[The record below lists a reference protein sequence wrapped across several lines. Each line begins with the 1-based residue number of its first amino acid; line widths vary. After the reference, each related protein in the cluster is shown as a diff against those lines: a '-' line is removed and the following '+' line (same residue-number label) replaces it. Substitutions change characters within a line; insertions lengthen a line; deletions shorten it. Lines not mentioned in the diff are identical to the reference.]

1 MSPHRTK
8 TRLAATALFAAA
20 YLALTVASVGC
31 GGSDNNSTTSSTAP
45 VGIFTPDTP
54 TPADGSITLLQGTTS
69 GASVNVRVTVT
80 QVANFFGAGFRITYD
95 PAALLFNGMDSSS
108 SFLRTGV
115 TDPNQLYFSADS
127 SNSPGQIVITAT
139 RVFPATAVPAAP
151 TADLV
156 ILNFVARLAIS
167 PGSTIGRLDFGDPAN
182 NQVCDGTVSGNG
194 CGAITVTWSGGAI
207 SAE

>member
-1 MSPHRTK
+1 MNPHRRL
-8 TRLAATALFAAA
+8 TRFTATVLVATT

-31 GGSDNNSTTSSTAP
+31 GGGDDSTTSTTAP

-54 TPADGSITLLQGTTS
+54 TPANGSVTLLQGTTS

-108 SFLRTGV
+108 SFLNAGI
-115 TDPNQLYFSADS
+115 TDTSQLYFSADS
-127 SNSPGQIVITAT
+127 ANSPGEVVITAT
-139 RVFPATAVPAAP
+139 RLFPATPLPAAP

-156 ILNFVARLAIS
+156 ILNFVARLAIA
-167 PGSTIGRLDFGDPAN
+167 PGAEAGRLDFGDPDH
-182 NQVCDGTVSGNG
+182 NQVCDGTVSGDG
-194 CGAITVTWSGGAI
+194 CGEISVTWSGGGI
-207 SAE
+207 SAQ